1 MNFRLT
7 RLRPW
12 GTTFVAAA
20 CLLAACAWVD
30 PSWAQRPGGKR
41 GGQAGLM
48 ASMPDPISDDTTGFQ
63 SIFDGK
69 TLEGWDG
76 DPEFWRAEGGSIVGE
91 STADKP
97 LERNTFLVWRRG
109 RPADFELKLEYRIN
123 STNSGIQYRSVEL
136 PDVGKWVLKG
146 YQADIDIDNRSRVRS
161 MRSVDVVS

>member
-1 MNFRLT
+1 
-7 RLRPW
+7 
-12 GTTFVAAA
+12 
-20 CLLAACAWVD
+20 
-30 PSWAQRPGGKR
+30 
-41 GGQAGLM
+41 M

-76 DPEFWRAEGGSIVGE
+76 DPGFWRAEGGSIVGE

-136 PDVGKWVLKG
+136 SDVGKWVLKG
-146 YQADIDIDNRSRVRS
+146 YQADIDIDNRFTGQIYEERGRGFLALRGQFTRVAPGKKARVQG
-161 MRSVDVVS
+161 RIVEFTVPDTPAETARL